1 MAEKDLN
8 QIWQFI
14 KELLH
19 EHDCVIVPGF
29 GGFVGNREPA
39 RIDQVS
45 HIITPPAKRII
56 FNQNLKTNDGLLA
69 NKVSNVLQINYSD
82 AVELIRQLTEQIKEI
97 LQHQKHYEVR
107 EFGNFRLNADAN
119 YVFLPERH
127 HTYLPASFG
136 LAPFQAEPVSA
147 RSAKIGK
154 ARIFKDRKELKKVRS
169 KTNIWPKA
177 LVAVLA
183 FLLCI
188 NGWIFLQDHQLS
200 DLRPDDMQL
209 SVTSWFDSL
218 FNDTAEQKPVAVTEA
233 NQPTE
238 PLKETPAV
246 VQTDEME
253 TVDSATFIIQTS
265 EQPILEEPV
274 INENPDAEIDYYSHA
289 ENIVLARPKWVFPP
303 SEIFNTSKLE
313 ADSLAAK
320 NEEMIEPVATMQP
333 TEPGNEPTTKK
344 MPSNKLAGKSA
355 SVDSVYFIIGGVFC
369 KERNAIKYYNQL
381 KEKGYNPEM
390 LLNHT
395 INCQRVSYAR
405 FRTRKEAEMML
416 MNIKTSENPGAWIL
430 SQGGKR

>member
-45 HIITPPAKRII
+45 HVITPPSKRII

-69 NKVSNVLQINYSD
+69 NKVSNAWQINYSE
-82 AVELIRQLTEQIKEI
+82 AIEFIRQLTEHTKNA
-97 LQHQKHYEVR
+97 LQNQKHYEVR

-119 YVFLPERH
+119 YVFLPDRH
-127 HTYLPASFG
+127 NTYLPSSFG
-136 LAPFQAEPVSA
+136 LAPFQAEPVAA

-154 ARIFKDRKELKKVRS
+154 ARIFKDRKELKKVRT
-169 KTNIWPKA
+169 KTNVWPKA

-183 FLLCI
+183 LLLCI
-188 NGWIFLQDHQLS
+188 NGWIFLQDHKLS

-218 FNDTAEQKPVAVTEA
+218 FNDTAEQKPDSIAEQVEP
-233 NQPTE
+233 PT
-238 PLKETPAV
+238 PLQKTPAEIEPNLV
-246 VQTDEME
+246 SA
-253 TVDSATFIIQTS
+253 VDSVIQTNQTP
-265 EQPILEEPV
+265 EQMT
-274 INENPDAEIDYYSHA
+274 NAESTNHESQVVSVNYYSHA
-289 ENIVLARPKWVFPP
+289 GNIVLARPKWVFPP
-303 SEIFNTSKLE
+303 AELFDVTQVQSDTLVTEDAE
-313 ADSLAAK
+313 V
-320 NEEMIEPVATMQP
+320 IESATVS
-333 TEPGNEPTTKK
+333 EPGNEPTIKK

-355 SVDSVYFIIGGVFC
+355 SLDSVYFIIGGVFC
-369 KERNAIKYYNQL
+369 KERNAVKYYNQL
-381 KEKGYNPEM
+381 KEKGYEPEM
-390 LLNHT
+390 LLNQN
-395 INCQRVSYAR
+395 IKCQRVSYAR
-405 FRTRKEAEMML
+405 FRTRKEAELML
-416 MNIKTSENPGAWIL
+416 MNIKTSDNPGAWIL